1 MLKKMGH
8 HQFTHMRMHQVI
20 STKRWDIA
28 RNKQLRSPAGLNI
41 TTLLLA
47 SCKCRSYSW
56 WVIVF
61 LSCKKY
67 QWSKSFL
74 LLIFMKLWLLSKWNF
89 SISCDE
95 DIIWTIVACAAFVIL
110 MFHLIS
116 CRVNCRWVFLV
127 NDVFLSRC
135 LLSLPLD
142 YPAASVHQIL
152 ENQTKFWCVLA
163 ENLAKTFQLG
173 RVVQASCGNVIQ

>member
-1 MLKKMGH
+1 MLL
-8 HQFTHMRMHQVI
+8 T
-20 STKRWDIA
+20 
-28 RNKQLRSPAGLNI
+28 
-41 TTLLLA
+41 
-47 SCKCRSYSW
+47 SCKCRSYLW

-67 QWSKSFL
+67 GEIL
-74 LLIFMKLWLLSKWNF
+74 TDDRNLLSLLF
-89 SISCDE
+89 SRSYGCSANEIFRLAQRKFFHE
-95 DIIWTIVACAAFVIL
+95 NITWTIVACAAFVIF

-116 CRVNCRWVFLV
+116 CGVNWRWVFSV
-127 NDVFLSRC
+127 NDVFLAGR

-152 ENQTKFWCVLA
+152 ENQTKFWCILA

>member
-1 MLKKMGH
+1 MPLYIWVISHVQMLKKMGH

-89 SISCDE
+89 SISSKE
-95 DIIWTIVACAAFVIL
+95 IL
-110 MFHLIS
+110 SWEHNLNHCGMCSVCHS
-116 CRVNCRWVFLV
+116 YV
-127 NDVFLSRC
+127 
-135 LLSLPLD
+135 PLD
-142 YPAASVHQIL
+142 L
-152 ENQTKFWCVLA
+152 L
-163 ENLAKTFQLG
+163 
-173 RVVQASCGNVIQ
+173 